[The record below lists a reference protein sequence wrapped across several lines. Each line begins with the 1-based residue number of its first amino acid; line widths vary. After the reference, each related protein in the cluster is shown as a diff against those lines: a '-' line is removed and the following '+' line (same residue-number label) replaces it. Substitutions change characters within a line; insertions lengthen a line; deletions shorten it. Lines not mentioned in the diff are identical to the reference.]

1 MIDDERSKFL
11 TTVGATLFLLLQ
23 DGKTKK
29 YSSKIVFHLV
39 NHSVYDERFT
49 NRFKFIWTRPLWA
62 CFFWYNRLEVN
73 LMNGN
78 SFFSKYKFYFIC
90 SFLIVLIGFI
100 GFLIPIGDEKWNF
113 IFENMIWF
121 PFELSITVFVLQK
134 ILDYNNQKQEKQKE
148 IQRFSKLA
156 ENETSQFVKDIKTKA
171 LSAFTGEMV
180 FENVDHKFRVLVEN
194 FDSIIT
200 IDYLKQGIDT
210 FIFNPANPM
219 DSFNNRIN
227 VKHIQTV
234 NNFAKELENVVLEYI
249 SKYNAIIPN
258 ELMDEISIL
267 RNVFQESKI
276 LGTGEYADILSQ
288 VFNNNNF
295 SDKDIESYQGLQSEL
310 RRVLNGLSDSIE
322 RIEEILDNYK

>member
-1 MIDDERSKFL
+1 MN
-11 TTVGATLFLLLQ
+11 
-23 DGKTKK
+23 
-29 YSSKIVFHLV
+29 SS
-39 NHSVYDERFT
+39 T
-49 NRFKFIWTRPLWA
+49 
-62 CFFWYNRLEVN
+62 FF
-73 LMNGN
+73 G
-78 SFFSKYKFYFIC
+78 KYKFYFIC
-90 SFLIVLIGFI
+90 SFLIVVIGFI

-134 ILDYNNQKQEKQKE
+134 ILDHNNQKQEKQKE

-156 ENETSQFVKDIKTKA
+156 ENETSQFLKDIKTKA

-180 FENVDHKFRVLVEN
+180 FENVDDKFSALVGN

-200 IDYLKQGIDT
+200 IDYLKRGIDT
-210 FIFNPANPM
+210 IIFNPVKPM
-219 DSFNNRIN
+219 DSFNNRVN
-227 VKHIQTV
+227 LKHIQTV

-249 SKYNAIIPN
+249 SKYNAIIPD

-276 LGTGEYADILSQ
+276 LGTGEYADILTQ
-288 VFNNNNF
+288 VFNHNNF
-295 SDKDIESYQGLQSEL
+295 SDNDIESYQGLQSEL
-310 RRVLNGLSDSIE
+310 RRVLNGLANSLE